1 MDEQHKKQKAF
12 LTFAFGGPANYTGK
26 DMTAAHAKLV
36 KQGMNENHFNLVMK
50 HLGAT
55 LTELEVPADLI
66 GEAAKIAMSVKD
78 DVLKGE

>member
-1 MDEQHKKQKAF
+1 
-12 LTFAFGGPANYTGK
+12 
-26 DMTAAHAKLV
+26 
-36 KQGMNENHFNLVMK
+36 MNESHFNLVMK
-50 HLGAT
+50 HLGVT